1 MLLKS
6 FKKKIS
12 ALSALSAVVFFSLIV
27 LPHALYSQESDD
39 EEERAKYQP
48 YRDYGTDWRLAS
60 LFGLTPED
68 GVLVGTGAIVYKFG
82 FRVFPYMYRMELVG
96 GLTLKTGKF
105 KFQYTAKFPALS
117 KTLSLD
123 VLAYASEL
131 EVRNFYGF
139 GNSSPREKALEKSDF
154 YRVASRQ
161 YFVQPTLQFKVS
173 KAAALTLAASFKHF
187 EIRQN
192 LNRFLTTTIVD
203 SMGGEKSVIGTGIGI
218 DVLFVDAE
226 VAPRQGFAGSF
237 SAWNYPDLFDDG
249 LPYQRYL
256 ADLRGYISTGPLTCA
271 LRVSGEQLKGSFPFY
286 EAAFLGGGGTLRG
299 YNLNRFSGD
308 ASVVGNA
315 ELRCSLFKLKLLVP
329 TDVGI
334 FVFGDAGRVYVD
346 GESTDGWHA
355 DVGGGLSFAPIT
367 RALTLS
373 LSVATSVEGVF
384 LNGGFG
390 FSF

>member
-1 MLLKS
+1 MFFESICKQTSLCLRVS
-6 FKKKIS
+6 
-12 ALSALSAVVFFSLIV
+12 VVV
-27 LPHALYSQESDD
+27 LCFCILPPVDLHAQDQDE

-60 LFGLTPED
+60 LFGLKPED

-82 FRVFPYMYRMELVG
+82 FRVFPYLYRMELVG

-105 KFQYTAKFPALS
+105 KFQYAAKFPAIS

-139 GNSSPREKALEKSDF
+139 GNSSPREKALEKTDF

-173 KAAALTLAASFKHF
+173 KAAALTLAGSFKHF
-187 EIRQN
+187 EIRQK
-192 LNRFLTTTIVD
+192 LNRSLTAAIVD
-203 SMGGEKSVIGTGIGI
+203 SMRGEKSVIGTGIGI
-218 DVLFVDAE
+218 DVSSVDAE
-226 VAPRQGFAGSF
+226 VAPRQGFTGSL

-249 LPYQRYL
+249 SPYQRYL
-256 ADLRGYISTGPLTCA
+256 ADLRGYISAGPLTCA
-271 LRVSGEQLKGSFPFY
+271 LRVSGEQLRGSFPFY
-286 EAAFLGGGGTLRG
+286 EAAFLGGGSTLRG

-315 ELRCSLFKLKLLVP
+315 ELRCALFKLKLLVP
-329 TDVGI
+329 TDVGV

-355 DVGGGLSFAPIT
+355 DVGGGLSFAPIS